1 VPKREV
7 PAALMAVAAAAVGA
21 VFLWELAGEVPA
33 PWNIPPWSWRVGLV
47 VWWLAV
53 VLVLTATA
61 LGHLAWRR
69 QSAAEAAVYLRDAL
83 WHETRRE
90 QRRIQRWRA
99 WALRRRER
107 QGPN

>member
-1 VPKREV
+1 
-7 PAALMAVAAAAVGA
+7 
-21 VFLWELAGEVPA
+21 VFLWELADEVPA

-47 VWWLAV
+47 VWWLAAA
-53 VLVLTATA
+53 LVLTATA

-69 QSAAEAAVYLRDAL
+69 QSPAEAGVYLRDVL

-107 QGPN
+107 RG